1 MTPLTFV
8 WSSTMFGIVAIS
20 CVWKAVAK
28 SSFKNRDYVIQCS
41 LVLAAAI
48 LATIIIVGSS

>member
-8 WSSTMFGIVAIS
+8 WSITMFAIVAIS

-41 LVLAAAI
+41 LILAAAI
-48 LATIIIVGSS
+48 FATIIIVGSS